1 MSKRA
6 STRTDSY
13 VGLTWPCCGCSIVP
27 QPERESIVPYTQR
40 CVDSSIPTVKCCTAL
55 LLVPLF
61 LAVDWNVW
69 VWMGIFHIRDSARW
83 LLLLESLHCSQGPR
97 SKPVVFRLSQEWKP
111 VLK

>member
-1 MSKRA
+1 MGVPLSPNQKRNPLSHIHSGVWTVPSHSKR
-6 STRTDSY
+6 D
-13 VGLTWPCCGCSIVP
+13 
-27 QPERESIVPYTQR
+27 
-40 CVDSSIPTVKCCTAL
+40 TAL
-55 LLVPLF
+55 LLVPPF

-83 LLLLESLHCSQGPR
+83 LLLLLESLHCSQGPR